1 MVQSSSKPPSQ
12 VLSSGRDVHSPT
24 HISTSSSQPFSVYA
38 GLPSYLQ
45 NVISQ
50 QRPSFFINEELRQD
64 LIQRNTLT
72 LATVDPA
79 LFPGKKEIP
88 RTDQGFFWVIKFYL
102 DLPQSADQYHELVP
116 LEEHTLN
123 QAIKSQTFGWVT
135 STYKATHNK
144 TGLRYCLKRIHG
156 KIIAFPL
163 NYSIV
168 WKELHWLLRLPR
180 S

>member
-88 RTDQGFFWVIKFYL
+88 RTDQGFF
-102 DLPQSADQYHELVP
+102 
-116 LEEHTLN
+116 
-123 QAIKSQTFGWVT
+123 
-135 STYKATHNK
+135 
-144 TGLRYCLKRIHG
+144 
-156 KIIAFPL
+156 
-163 NYSIV
+163 
-168 WKELHWLLRLPR
+168 
-180 S
+180 